1 MPGFNRF
8 RAVAL
13 ILAACAPQPPGE
25 DTTGT
30 QTSAASTS
38 STSPTTS
45 GTTAPDPST
54 GGMTTADATSTDPVT
69 ETSETPPTEP
79 LTSTSTTADT
89 STTDDSTTG
98 ALPCESGDLPGV
110 CIRFLP
116 QQDTFTLAE
125 AQAGVTFEYEI
136 LVEADLES
144 VQPMAGAETCDQPDP
159 SGLYTSGR
167 VAGGD
172 QSYCVCD
179 VGICPCCDFPVI
191 TLAAGV
197 YPGSFEWN
205 GVNWTGP
212 SDFGNPFGPPFPPG
226 DYEVTISADG
236 VWSPNGEET
245 PFALVGT
252 LPITLVP

>member
-1 MPGFNRF
+1 MPSLNFPALLCALAC
-8 RAVAL
+8 AVH
-13 ILAACAPQPPGE
+13 CAPQPPGE
-25 DTTGT
+25 DSTGTSTTGT
-30 QTSAASTS
+30 SS

-45 GTTAPDPST
+45 STSPTDPTTSGTS
-54 GGMTTADATSTDPVT
+54 TADATSTDPT
-69 ETSETPPTEP
+69 TTNPTSETSETTETP
-79 LTSTSTTADT
+79 TSTSETSSTTADT
-89 STTDDSTTG
+89 TTG

-110 CIRFLP
+110 CIRFLTT
-116 QQDTFTLAE
+116 QTVYTLAE
-125 AQAGVTFEYEI
+125 AQAGVVFDYEI
-136 LVEADLES
+136 LVEA
-144 VQPMAGAETCDQPDP
+144 VQPMAGAESTCDQPDP
-159 SGLYTSGR
+159 SGLYTAGR

-191 TLAAGV
+191 TLAAGE

-226 DYEVTISADG
+226 DYEVTLSADG
-236 VWSPNGEET
+236 VWSQNGEET